1 MEVVLT
7 EIAKSSPFAAMC
19 ILFVIILSHSYNKNL
34 DAIQRLSEKTIEEIR
49 QVYQKVYSTTD
60 KRPKTKV

>member
-1 MEVVLT
+1 MEDVLT

-19 ILFVIILSHSYNKNL
+19 ILFVIILSRSYNKNL
-34 DAIQRLSEKTIEEIR
+34 DAIRELSERTIQEIR
-49 QVYQKVYSTTD
+49 QVYQKVYSPSD